1 MKNGNFIFIV
11 LAALLNMV
19 EKSKMEKHTHEED
32 ANMKQEKETSEE
44 ELTDDQLENLIH
56 SIKIEM

>member
-1 MKNGNFIFIV
+1 
-11 LAALLNMV
+11 MV
-19 EKSKMEKHTHEED
+19 EKSKMEKHTHQEYK
-32 ANMKQEKETSEE
+32 NMKQEKETSEE